1 MIGEL
6 IVIATVVL
14 LPASIFLSMLAALG
28 LAIAGLAIDPSR
40 AAAGPALRR
49 GQLGTTGPAAAM
61 SSVTPSA

>member
-28 LAIAGLAIDPSR
+28 LALAGLAIDP
-40 AAAGPALRR
+40 AERR
-49 GQLGTTGPAAAM
+49 L
-61 SSVTPSA
+61 VRR